1 MYKSDDSER
10 NAMDGLVAPAKT
22 HICGQ
27 PYKGRGYQGQ
37 FSIKLADYAGMEN
50 AVVTLVDP
58 ALQGTADVYPV
69 LETCIDQTFGSI
81 FDPSEYL
88 WIKGHKVA
96 GPVFAGQIKVEE
108 LFDGGESRG
117 MFYML
122 TAYAFQ
128 VMLFSLGHVDIN
140 VVRATAASALT
151 VVMQNAV
158 CDRQEGIAISGR
170 MMYDGRL
177 PTGVVGVSHTLM
189 QECLPEL
196 AAWLGVETTLDNVS
210 GLTMTL
216 FRAPATDL
224 DCTPT
229 VRMVVVDSPE
239 RGLWMNDVL
248 AKGVSGDFD
257 GDPSKLTFAQG
268 YTVQDAL
275 RDLGS
280 LDRLGLRPDP
290 ASFGTL
296 TWGVQDAKSH
306 KLQKGIDLA
315 VGLAVKSFYQGLMT
329 NYIGNVASAAVVL
342 MGTDRKFL
350 LKCAMRFNLVGFDAS
365 KPGHV
370 PNLVSKIMDAI
381 KINETVLTEVIMDF
395 RKYVLGDA
403 EQFSHELFEM
413 LVASQTA
420 TSTLPATCG
429 SIQKGGKTF
438 NVDICNDVLSRI
450 PGMTPGGFLSEF
462 PLQNMVVKGAVTLG
476 SSKRA
481 VAMRIN
487 LAKTVASLRMSKT
500 LAALSGRMVETKL
513 SLPVSRR
520 LKTYVAPRMSS
531 DRPTFGGDAWAYIA
545 EMVGLLEHGSKQGWN
560 QTKKGTDFI
569 LGAGKVIQ
577 FGWKLEVVTP
587 GVDGTTSYV
596 IVRTNGGHRYA
607 RMIVRSRCRNIDEVD
622 ETPSVLAYQ
631 SGVEMVS
638 LLDIIAEMIA
648 DLREAVRMDA
658 LSITPKSTL
667 EWEREIEA
675 RKGAL
680 LNTFTRL
687 PGQSNKGDEIVH
699 GRIEVQSQQVS
710 LDLPKLRDGK
720 EQYLTAVAMATMID
734 GSAFA
739 DPFGGPA
746 VIPFVGATSKS
757 APLTVAFVRKSTDV
771 FPAHIY
777 AVNQFIGNT
786 DRIFRESGTPLQ
798 ADLLLNANVIIDN
811 GRDIGELGKRRF
823 DGVVVMVSGAHLMT
837 NPVYNGDQGNITPRG
852 AANYEL
858 APMLEVRKGLSMADM
873 DVWAK
878 ELYGDQAVAVDLE
891 LPGWTI
897 DAVDTPVPGRSGTGG
912 RLSTRTYDVTTP
924 YAAPTKS
931 IIKGW
936 FSGGHKTL
944 LIQTRKNYYVL
955 VDGEQVWIDSMVP
968 QETMVGFQGEK
979 GWESGKKQDL
989 TVLAGRLAFAGKH
1002 DWTNQEV
1009 LDRDALL
1016 AELDVVLTH
1025 NNEPATGALDLYDED
1040 GNIVGEC
1047 IPMLL
1052 PTYVCH
1058 EPDIAKVKRNGFKR
1072 SLSVTR
1078 MLKESVTLPMMTQR
1092 IIMALAD
1099 TATGHRYVPT
1109 SD

>member
-1 MYKSDDSER
+1 MSRSDDNER
-10 NAMDGLVAPAKT
+10 NAMEGLASIVKK

-27 PYKGRGYQGQ
+27 PYKGRGYEGQ
-37 FSIKLADYAGMEN
+37 FGVKLADYAGMEN
-50 AVVTLVDP
+50 TVINLVDP

-69 LETCIDQTFGSI
+69 LETSVDQAFGSI

-88 WIKGHKVA
+88 WIKGHKFA
-96 GPVFAGQIKVEE
+96 GPVFTGQVTLDE
-108 LFDGGESRG
+108 LFDGEESRG

-122 TAYAFQ
+122 SAYAFQ
-128 VMLFSLGHVDIN
+128 VMLFSLGHVTID
-140 VVRATAASALT
+140 VLRAASASALT
-151 VVMQNAV
+151 VTLNNSV
-158 CDRQEGIAISGR
+158 CDRQEGVAISGR

-177 PTGVVGVSHTLM
+177 PDGVFAVSSTLM
-189 QECLPEL
+189 EEYLPAL
-196 AAWLGVETTLDNVS
+196 TAWLGVEVTLDNVS
-210 GLTMTL
+210 GLEMVF

-229 VRMVVVDSPE
+229 VRVVVVDAPE
-239 RGLWMNDVL
+239 RGIWSNDVS
-248 AKGVSGDFD
+248 AKHANGDFD

-268 YTVQDAL
+268 YTAQDAL

-290 ASFGTL
+290 TSFGTL
-296 TWGVQDAKSH
+296 TWGVLDAKSH
-306 KLQKGIDLA
+306 KLQGGIELA
-315 VGLAVKSFYQGLMT
+315 VGLAVKSYYQGLMT
-329 NYIGNVASAAVVL
+329 NYIGNIASAAVVL

-365 KPGHV
+365 KPGHTA
-370 PNLVSKIMDAI
+370 NLVSKIMNAI
-381 KINETVLTEVIMDF
+381 KINETVITEVIMDF

-403 EQFSHELFEM
+403 GQFSSELFQM
-413 LVASQTA
+413 LEASQTA

-429 SIQKGGKTF
+429 NIEKGGKTF
-438 NVDICNDVLSRI
+438 NVDICDDVLGRI
-450 PGMTPGGFLSEF
+450 PGMTPGGYVAEF

-476 SSKRA
+476 NSKRA
-481 VAMRIN
+481 IAMRTN

-500 LAALSGRMVETKL
+500 LEALSGRMVENRL

-520 LKTYVAPRMSS
+520 LKTYEAPRMTS
-531 DRPTFGGDAWAYIA
+531 DRPEFRGDAWAYIA
-545 EMVGLLEHGSKQGWN
+545 ERISKLENGSKQGWN
-560 QTKKGTDFI
+560 QTDKGTDFI
-569 LGAGKVIQ
+569 LGSNKVIH

-587 GVDGTTSYV
+587 GTDGTTSYV
-596 IVRTNGGHRYA
+596 VVRTNGGHRYA
-607 RMIVRSRCRNIDEVD
+607 RMIVRSRCRNIDDVD
-622 ETPSVLAYQ
+622 EIPSVLVQQ

-638 LLDIIAEMIA
+638 LLDVIAEMIFN
-648 DLREAVRMDA
+648 LRVAVYTDA
-658 LSITPKSTL
+658 LSENPKSTL

-675 RKGAL
+675 SKRTL
-680 LNTFTRL
+680 LDTFTRL
-687 PGQSNKGDEIVH
+687 PGQSNKGDEIVS

-710 LDLPKLRDGK
+710 LDLPRLRDGK
-720 EQYLTAVAMATMID
+720 EQYLTTVAMANMID
-734 GSAFA
+734 GFAFA

-746 VIPFVGATSKS
+746 VIPFVGTTSKS
-757 APLTVAFVRKSTDV
+757 APLTVAFVRKSTDA

-777 AVNQFIGNT
+777 AVNQFVGNT

-798 ADLLLNANVIIDN
+798 ADLLLNAKVIIDN
-811 GRDIGELGKRRF
+811 GRDIGELAKRRF
-823 DGVVVMVSGAHLMT
+823 DGIVVMVSGVHLMT
-837 NPVYNGDQGNITPRG
+837 NQMYNGDQGNVTPRG

-858 APMLEVRKGLSMADM
+858 APMLEVRKGLTMADM

-878 ELYGDQAVAVDLE
+878 ELHGDKAVAVDLE

-897 DAVDTPVPGRSGTGG
+897 DAVNTPIPGRSGTGG
-912 RLSTRTYDVTTP
+912 RLATRTYDVTTP
-924 YAAPTKS
+924 YTTPTKS

-944 LIQTRKNYYVL
+944 LIQTRKDYYVL
-955 VDGEQVWIDSMVP
+955 VDGEKVWVDSMVS
-968 QETMVGFQGEK
+968 QETMVGFQGAD

-1002 DWTNQEV
+1002 DWTGQEM

-1016 AELDVVLTH
+1016 AELDVVLTY

-1040 GNIVGEC
+1040 GNLVGEC

-1078 MLKESVTLPMMTQR
+1078 MLKERVTLPMMTQR
-1092 IIMALAD
+1092 IIVALAD
-1099 TATGHRYVPT
+1099 TATNHRYVPT